1 MAILSGSMTYLRFA
15 VVGTLPNNLIENF
28 ERALSVRRFVPL
40 HPEGKDSETAGWVSV
55 QNPYLDDDRILNDQ
69 FLFQERVVLGYRE
82 DKISYPKALL
92 RDLVELRLKEFPD
105 KNRQVVESAV
115 ISELRQRIL
124 PKSKIVEVLWD
135 LSRSELRLFARGQG
149 LVERFE
155 KLFEQTFQMRI
166 KQLSYPEIALA
177 SQVSLRSQ
185 GLLENLNEA
194 VIFGA

>member
-1 MAILSGSMTYLRFA
+1 MTYLRFA